1 MKITE
6 TGNRSGKTLVL
17 LPGTGCT
24 WEINF
29 REVLE
34 DLKAQYHLICVNY
47 DGFDGDSSKPFT
59 DMLTVTKKIEDYI
72 LENHG
77 GRVDGAYGSSLGGS
91 FAGLLLERGR
101 IHMDHVFIGG
111 SDLDQGSPLVG
122 RIMTGLV
129 GRLIG
134 NAGKNEK
141 KKEKLKKLLV
151 KAFGVDNDAETN
163 DFMEQFAQSI
173 ASLHPKTVGREYY
186 SDYVT
191 PLGND
196 LHAEGTKVH
205 VIYALKMGPKY
216 EKRYLQHFRDP
227 ELLRFDMQHEA
238 WLFQKQWR
246 QPVLDAIAACM
257 R

>member
-1 MKITE
+1 
-6 TGNRSGKTLVL
+6 
-17 LPGTGCT
+17 
-24 WEINF
+24 
-29 REVLE
+29 
-34 DLKAQYHLICVNY
+34 
-47 DGFDGDSSKPFT
+47 
-59 DMLTVTKKIEDYI
+59 
-72 LENHG
+72 
-77 GRVDGAYGSSLGGS
+77 
-91 FAGLLLERGR
+91 
-101 IHMDHVFIGG
+101 MDHVFIGG

-122 RIMTGLV
+122 RLMTGLV

-134 NAGKNEK
+134 NAGKSEK

-151 KAFGVDNDAETN
+151 KAFGVGNDAETN